1 MLKSELVANIAEDS
15 PHLYRRDVENV
26 VNAILDTITDAL
38 TRGDR
43 VEVRGFGV
51 FSTKKQKGGP
61 RRNPRTGEKVV
72 VAEKIIPVFRTGKD
86 MRKRLNEPSAP

>member
-1 MLKSELVANIAEDS
+1 MLKSELVAKITEES

-51 FSTKKQKGGP
+51 FSTKKRKGGI
-61 RRNPRTGEKVV
+61 RRNPRTGAKVV
-72 VAEKIIPVFRTGKD
+72 VAEKIIPVFRTGKECV
-86 MRKRLNEPSAP
+86 NV